1 MSSSGSSLTKFVS
14 EKELDEKRQQRQKEW
29 EKVRQPDQPLECPEE
44 VVDNRSLF
52 DKLQEQKKKKE
63 DEYEEEQ
70 RNRNSVKGLEEDEVS
85 FLDYISKQQERLQ
98 KEREKEQAN
107 VMEEMSAAALTKLK
121 ENKPEEKKFSR
132 AQVGATK
139 TKSQAQLLLGA
150 VKRKGSPE
158 KTNVEISEK
167 KQTEPSEEIPKKV
180 FKSNIAQVRYIL
192 PSIGIYSNAS
202 SDSETSSSE
211 DSDLDAPCMMTSSL
225 HTEHELKRMTRD
237 RVQL

>member
-1 MSSSGSSLTKFVS
+1 MVFRIYGSVRYTRYHNAPTLKSSFTFSNIPTSIFRFILRKMSSSGSSLTKFVS

-107 VMEEMSAAALTKLK
+107 VMEEMS
-121 ENKPEEKKFSR
+121 
-132 AQVGATK
+132 
-139 TKSQAQLLLGA
+139 
-150 VKRKGSPE
+150 
-158 KTNVEISEK
+158 ISFE
-167 KQTEPSEEIPKKV
+167 
-180 FKSNIAQVRYIL
+180 
-192 PSIGIYSNAS
+192 
-202 SDSETSSSE
+202 
-211 DSDLDAPCMMTSSL
+211 
-225 HTEHELKRMTRD
+225 
-237 RVQL
+237 

>member
-1 MSSSGSSLTKFVS
+1 MSSSGSSITKFIS

-29 EKVRQPDQPLECPEE
+29 EKVRKPDQPLECPEE
-44 VVDNRSLF
+44 VFDDRSLF
-52 DKLQEQKKKKE
+52 DKLQEQKRKKDE
-63 DEYEEEQ
+63 EYEEEQ

-85 FLDYISKQQERLQ
+85 FLDYVSKQQEKLQ

-107 VMEEMSAAALTKLK
+107 IMEEMSAAAVAKVD
-121 ENKPEEKKFSR
+121 ENKLEEKKCSR
-132 AQVGATK
+132 VLVGSTK
-139 TKSQAQLLLGA
+139 TKTQAQLLLGA
-150 VKRKGSPE
+150 VKRKSNPE
-158 KTNVEISEK
+158 NSEEK
-167 KQTEPSEEIPKKV
+167 KPTESSEEVPCKT
-180 FKSNIAQVRYIL
+180 FKSNVAQVRYIL

-237 RVQL
+237 RVPL